1 MLGCKQNG
9 KGGKTRSRPIASAE
23 FEHVHC
29 QLVKGMDA
37 LQRADEEFEFSRD
50 RTSEIPAQFIRT
62 VGNLSNPGVGDKSRF
77 FFRYPFH
84 LVNFES
90 KVLP

>member
-1 MLGCKQNG
+1 MD
-9 KGGKTRSRPIASAE
+9 S
-23 FEHVHC
+23 
-29 QLVKGMDA
+29 VKVMAA
-37 LQRADEEFEFSRD
+37 LHRAGEEFEFSRESNI
-50 RTSEIPAQFIRT
+50 RVFIRT